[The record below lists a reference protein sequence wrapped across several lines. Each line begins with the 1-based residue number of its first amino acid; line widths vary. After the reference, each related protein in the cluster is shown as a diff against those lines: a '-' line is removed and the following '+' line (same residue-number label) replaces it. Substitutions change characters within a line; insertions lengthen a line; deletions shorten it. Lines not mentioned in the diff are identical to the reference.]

1 MHAMLKLCSISS
13 SMRSFTRFFFL
24 FATVALFSVAAGKAQ
39 QPQPAG
45 PPSSPAPA
53 TTASDV
59 IDYLN
64 DSIRWYRQA
73 TSQTSAEAEPGDAL
87 ILSSNRK
94 LADQYLQLA
103 FQYARAQAVLLE
115 KNDAQKQDE
124 ADGSRPATTS
134 SRLQA
139 SLDKVETRIADLKR
153 ELDIAEDRLAEA
165 RGAQR
170 QQLAARRDLLNSEI
184 ALASARRESLT
195 TFLGYVQSPDGR
207 GGNKASL
214 TAQIDELER
223 GVPEL
228 HANANSDQDSA
239 ARRAEVKAVESDTA
253 TTPRSSGGLA
263 SAITSLFRIRQ
274 DISAIDSQVRATTT
288 LQDKSRKRVQPLIQ
302 VMQAT
307 TARGEELHADL
318 EHADTAT
325 IIQRS
330 KEIDELTKQFKL
342 ISSTTLPLGRGRLL
356 LESYKG
362 NLSEWRQQLD
372 DRGRRRFFEIIVRLG
387 VLTAFIILVLGL
399 SNLWRRATLRY
410 VTDQRRQNQLLLVR
424 RIVVA
429 TVITLVIA
437 LAVISE
443 TGNLATYAGLVTA
456 GLAVALQN
464 IILSL
469 IAYFF
474 LIGRYGVHVGDRVT
488 ISGVTG
494 DVLEIGLLRL
504 HLTELGGDPSDLHAT
519 GRVVVFSNAVI
530 LQPTAHF
537 FKQAPAADFSWHEM
551 KVTCPGPSS
560 CEQTR
565 DRIAKAVEDVFEAQA
580 VKTSK
585 SAGRV
590 PKPVVRVLVG
600 ESGPRI
606 LVRYPV
612 HVRGTSDVDEQ
623 VNRAVLSIV
632 QANTVSQTP

>member
-1 MHAMLKLCSISS
+1 MSNLCSVSS
-13 SMRSFTRFFFL
+13 RRCSSLRVLVFFTL
-24 FATVALFSVAAGKAQ
+24 VAFVSIPAGHAQ
-39 QPQPAG
+39 SQPAG
-45 PPSSPAPA
+45 PPPA
-53 TTASDV
+53 TTPPPATSGSDV
-59 IDYLN
+59 INYLN
-64 DSIRWYRQA
+64 DSIRWYREA

-103 FQYARAQAVLLE
+103 FQYARTQAALLE
-115 KNDAQKQDE
+115 KGGAQKQD
-124 ADGSRPATTS
+124 DTDNSRPATTAT
-134 SRLQA
+134 RLQT
-139 SLDKVETRIADLKR
+139 SLDRVESRITDLKR
-153 ELDIAEDRLAEA
+153 ELDAVEDRLSGT
-165 RGAQR
+165 RGPQR
-170 QQLAARRDLLNSEI
+170 QQLAARRDLLNSQI
-184 ALASARRESLT
+184 ALAEARRDSLT
-195 TFLGYVQSPDGR
+195 TFLGYLQSPDGR
-207 GGNKASL
+207 SGNKASL
-214 TAQIDELER
+214 TTQIDELER

-228 HANANSDQDSA
+228 HADTKTAQDSG
-239 ARRAEVKAVESDTA
+239 ARIPDARAVESA
-253 TTPRSSGGLA
+253 SSSRSRSSGGLA
-263 SAITSLFRIRQ
+263 SAVTSLFRIRQ
-274 DISAIDSQVRATTT
+274 DISSIDRQLRGTSD
-288 LQDKSRKRVQPLIQ
+288 LQDTARKLVRPLIQ
-302 VMQAT
+302 TMQAT
-307 TARGEELHADL
+307 TARAEELHANL
-318 EHADTAT
+318 ETANTAT
-325 IIQRS
+325 IIERS
-330 KEIDELTKQFKL
+330 KELDELTRQFRL

-356 LESYKG
+356 LENYKG

-372 DRGRRRFFEIIVRLG
+372 ERGRRRFFEITVRLG
-387 VLTAFIILVLGL
+387 VLAAFILIVLAL

-429 TVITLVIA
+429 TVITFVIA
-437 LAVISE
+437 LAVVSE

-494 DVLEIGLLRL
+494 EVLEIGLLRL

-537 FKQAPAADFSWHEM
+537 FKQAPAADYSWHEM
-551 KVTCPGPSS
+551 KVTCPMPAS

-565 DRIAKAVEDVFEAQA
+565 DKIAEVVDRVFEAQA
-580 VKTSK
+580 ANTSK
-585 SAGRV
+585 SVGRV

-612 HVRGTSDVDEQ
+612 HVRGTSEVDEQ

-632 QANTVSQTP
+632 QSAPVTQTF